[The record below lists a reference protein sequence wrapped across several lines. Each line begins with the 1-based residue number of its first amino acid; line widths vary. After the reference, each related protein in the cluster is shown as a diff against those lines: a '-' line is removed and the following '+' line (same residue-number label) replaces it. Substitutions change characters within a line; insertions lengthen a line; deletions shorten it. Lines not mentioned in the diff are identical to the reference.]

1 MYNIYIYIYIYMYIH
16 SICYYNTCCYCN
28 ACIRLYSNDVASG
41 AYERRKA
48 TWRSVKLHQPSS
60 VESHFQQNSKYGQ
73 KAGFKISVP
82 KWNRSHVERTRAEEQ
97 SSHSLKQIHWWN
109 CDQKNQCTDI
119 WDGTLQV
126 RQFYKSRR
134 NLKRKLEY
142 EVISHPTS
150 GNKLIIIRLFN

>member
-1 MYNIYIYIYIYMYIH
+1 MYNIYIYIYIYIYMYIH

-109 CDQKNQCTDI
+109 CDQKTNAQNSGIANKTVQT
-119 WDGTLQV
+119 G
-126 RQFYKSRR
+126 S
-134 NLKRKLEY
+134 LKRKFY
-142 EVISHPTS
+142 
-150 GNKLIIIRLFN
+150 KLRRNFKRKL